1 MKKLKPI
8 STNQEERK
16 KKEELKKKEID
27 DIIKKKEREEKIKI
41 TRKEEILKKQG
52 DEMKKILEEKM
63 KEKLNI
69 KKEIEENKKKEIDYL
84 RMKIKEKEEEE
95 EKRKIEEERKRK
107 EEEERKRKEEE
118 ERKRKEEEER
128 RRKEEEDERKRKE
141 EEERKRK
148 EEEERKRKEEEKKRK
163 EEEENKRKEE
173 EERKRIEEERK
184 RKEEERKRKEE
195 EKRKKK
201 EEEER
206 KRKEYEEEK
215 RKEEEMKKKILENQK
230 KLREKN
236 KNLNQIKEQNKNK
249 QINAVLE
256 DMCIYGYITKK
267 EIKEEKKKNPE
278 KFIETSQ
285 ALKLENKD
293 DGIFALGLIS
303 KNLENLGIETA
314 IEVKENTDTQEEDLT
329 SLQFLCNGM
338 INKKKFDLHFE
349 LGEKRNNELLNNE
362 KEYEKFKEKLKNKLS
377 KEYNIPKEK
386 IIIILPQKG
395 SFHVQ
400 LIFQS
405 DEFQNLNK
413 QEFINKFKNDKEFSE
428 LSNLKD
434 IHEEILTGAVK
445 LTRNQLDPRG
455 NRVDGWGI
463 GEKRGGKDYDPP
475 LGWKGIGLRVMDK
488 YDNGDN
494 TWIGMNNSPGEWCVA
509 YHGVG
514 RNQCS
519 DNVKN
524 ATGNIIKTTFKPG
537 SDKGQFHKDC
547 EDVFHPG
554 QKVGRGV
561 YCTPFIKT
569 AGNSY
574 SGISEINGIKYKTVL
589 MVRVKQEAI
598 RHCKCEDYWV
608 VNGTTDEIRPYRILY
623 KKYD

>member
-1 MKKLKPI
+1 MEKLK
-8 STNQEERK
+8 RK
-16 KKEELKKKEID
+16 
-27 DIIKKKEREEKIKI
+27 
-41 TRKEEILKKQG
+41 G
-52 DEMKKILEEKM
+52 
-63 KEKLNI
+63 
-69 KKEIEENKKKEIDYL
+69 EENKKEKEGNKKKELHL
-84 RMKIKEKEEEE
+84 RRHLKEEAEKRKAEKERKRKEEAERKRKEEEE
-95 EKRKIEEERKRK
+95 RKIREEEERIRK

-128 RRKEEEDERKRKE
+128 KRREEEERKIREEEERKRKE

-148 EEEERKRKEEEKKRK
+148 EEEERKRR
-163 EEEENKRKEE
+163 
-173 EERKRIEEERK
+173 
-184 RKEEERKRKEE
+184 EE
-195 EKRKKK
+195 EKRKREEDERRKK
-201 EEEER
+201 E
-206 KRKEYEEEK
+206 EEEK
-215 RKEEEMKKKILENQK
+215 RKEEEMKRKILENQK
-230 KLREKN
+230 KLREKYN
-236 KNLNQIKEQNKNK
+236 NLYGINEQNKNE
-249 QINAVLE
+249 QINEVLE

-303 KNLENLGIETA
+303 QNLENLGIETA
-314 IEVKENTDTQEEDLT
+314 IEVKENTDTQEADLT
-329 SLQFLCNGM
+329 SLQFLSNGM

-488 YDNGDN
+488 YDRGGKDYDPPLGWKGIGLRVMDKYDNGDN

-514 RNQCS
+514 NGQPS
-519 DNVKN
+519 NEVKKI
-524 ATGNIIKTTFKPG
+524 TGNIYKSTFRPG
-537 SDKGQFHKDC
+537 KGQAHEFCD
-547 EDVFHPG
+547 DAFHPG
-554 QKVGRGV
+554 QKVGKGV
-561 YCTPFIKT
+561 YCTRTIKT
-569 AGNSY
+569 AADKY
-574 SGISEINGIKYKTVL
+574 AGISEINGIKYKTVL
-589 MVRVKQEAI
+589 MVRVKPEAI
-598 RHCKCEDYWV
+598 RHCDKCLDSRAPFDYWV

-623 KKYD
+623 QKCN

>member
-1 MKKLKPI
+1 MK
-8 STNQEERK
+8 R
-16 KKEELKKKEID
+16 
-27 DIIKKKEREEKIKI
+27 
-41 TRKEEILKKQG
+41 
-52 DEMKKILEEKM
+52 
-63 KEKLNI
+63 
-69 KKEIEENKKKEIDYL
+69 
-84 RMKIKEKEEEE
+84 
-95 EKRKIEEERKRK
+95 
-107 EEEERKRKEEE
+107 
-118 ERKRKEEEER
+118 
-128 RRKEEEDERKRKE
+128 
-141 EEERKRK
+141 
-148 EEEERKRKEEEKKRK
+148 
-163 EEEENKRKEE
+163 
-173 EERKRIEEERK
+173 
-184 RKEEERKRKEE
+184 
-195 EKRKKK
+195 
-201 EEEER
+201 
-206 KRKEYEEEK
+206 
-215 RKEEEMKKKILENQK
+215 KILENQK

-236 KNLNQIKEQNKNK
+236 QNLNEIKKQNKNK
-249 QINAVLE
+249 QINEVLE

-303 KNLENLGIETA
+303 QNLENLGIETA
-314 IEVKENTDTQEEDLT
+314 IEVKENTDTQEADLT
-329 SLQFLCNGM
+329 SLQFLSNGM

-362 KEYEKFKEKLKNKLS
+362 KEYEKFKDKLKNKLS

-386 IIIILPQKG
+386 IIITLPQKG

-413 QEFINKFKNDKEFSE
+413 QEFINKFKNDNEFSE

-434 IHEEILTGAVK
+434 IHEEMLTGAVK

-514 RNQCS
+514 RNQTS

-524 ATGNIIKTTFKPG
+524 STGSIIKSTFKPG
-537 SDKGQFHKDC
+537 PDCGQLHKDC
-547 EDVFHPG
+547 YDEFHPG

-569 AGNSY
+569 AGNYY

-589 MVRVKQEAI
+589 MVRVKPEAI
-598 RHCKCEDYWV
+598 RHCKCYDYWV

-623 KKYD
+623 QKCD

>member
-1 MKKLKPI
+1 MEKLK
-8 STNQEERK
+8 RK
-16 KKEELKKKEID
+16 
-27 DIIKKKEREEKIKI
+27 
-41 TRKEEILKKQG
+41 G
-52 DEMKKILEEKM
+52 
-63 KEKLNI
+63 
-69 KKEIEENKKKEIDYL
+69 EENKKEKEGNKKKELHL
-84 RMKIKEKEEEE
+84 RRHLKEEAEKRKAEKERKRKEEAERKRKEEEE
-95 EKRKIEEERKRK
+95 RKIREEEERIRKEEEERKRREEEEERKRKEEEERKRREEEERKIREEEERKRK

-118 ERKRKEEEER
+118 ERKRR
-128 RRKEEEDERKRKE
+128 
-141 EEERKRK
+141 
-148 EEEERKRKEEEKKRK
+148 
-163 EEEENKRKEE
+163 
-173 EERKRIEEERK
+173 
-184 RKEEERKRKEE
+184 EE
-195 EKRKKK
+195 EKRKREEDERRKK
-201 EEEER
+201 E
-206 KRKEYEEEK
+206 EEEK
-215 RKEEEMKKKILENQK
+215 RKEEEMKRKILENQK
-230 KLREKN
+230 KLREKYN
-236 KNLNQIKEQNKNK
+236 NLYGINEQNKNE
-249 QINAVLE
+249 QINEVLE

-293 DGIFALGLIS
+293 EGIFALGLLS
-303 KNLENLGIETA
+303 QNLENLGIETA
-314 IEVKENTDTQEEDLT
+314 IEVKENIDTQEEDLT
-329 SLQFLCNGM
+329 SLQFVSNGM
-338 INKKKFDLHFE
+338 IDKKKFDLHFE

-386 IIIILPQKG
+386 IIITLPQKG

-413 QEFINKFKNDKEFSE
+413 QEFINKFKNDNEFSE

-434 IHEEILTGAVK
+434 IHEDVILGAVK

-514 RNQCS
+514 RNQTS

-524 ATGNIIKTTFKPG
+524 STGSIIKSTFKPG
-537 SDKGQFHKDC
+537 PDCGQLHKDC
-547 EDVFHPG
+547 YDEFHPG

-569 AGNSY
+569 AGNFY

-589 MVRVKQEAI
+589 MVRVKPEAI
-598 RHCKCEDYWV
+598 RHCKCDDYWV

-623 KKYD
+623 QKCD